1 MMFHTEHRGA
11 SVDAMRTTVT
21 LAPDVAAAVEQLRR
35 EKGWGPSE
43 AVNELAR
50 RGLAAPAERRPY
62 RNIAYPMGLT
72 LDIDNIGELLERLD
86 DLDGLDARER
96 R

>member
-1 MMFHTEHRGA
+1 MMLAALHHGVTVGG
-11 SVDAMRTTVT
+11 MRTTVT

-43 AVNELAR
+43 ALNDLAR
-50 RGLAAPAERRPY
+50 RGLAAPKERRPY
-62 RNIAYPMGLT
+62 RNLAHPMGLT

-86 DLDGLDARER
+86 DLDARDR

>member
-1 MMFHTEHRGA
+1 MTLASAHRGA
-11 SVDAMRTTVT
+11 SAEDRRRPVT

-43 AVNELAR
+43 ALNDLAR
-50 RGLAAPAERRPY
+50 RGLAAPKERRPY
-62 RNIAYPMGLT
+62 RNIAHPMGLT
-72 LDIDNIGELLERLD
+72 VDIDDIGGLLERLD
-86 DLDGLDARER
+86 DLDARDR

>member
-1 MMFHTEHRGA
+1 MLASAHRGA
-11 SVDAMRTTVT
+11 SVEDMRTTVT

-43 AVNELAR
+43 ALNDLAR
-50 RGLAAPAERRPY
+50 RGLAAPKERRPY
-62 RNIAYPMGLT
+62 RNIAHPMGLT
-72 LDIDNIGELLERLD
+72 VDIDDIGGLLERLD
-86 DLDGLDARER
+86 DLDARDR

>member
-1 MMFHTEHRGA
+1 M
-11 SVDAMRTTVT
+11 
-21 LAPDVAAAVEQLRR
+21 
-35 EKGWGPSE
+35 GPSE
-43 AVNELAR
+43 AVNDLAR

-72 LDIDNIGELLERLD
+72 LDIDNIGELLEQLD
-86 DLDGLDARER
+86 DLDARER